1 MAEQPQMSRKFYVC
15 SHATAAIAAASLDG
29 GGVVLIAGIG
39 SRSFH
44 RNPDGST
51 VKSGGWGHKLTE
63 VGSGLST
70 FFHLKIVEI
79 LNRMFS

>member
-1 MAEQPQMSRKFYVC
+1 MAVQPQMSRKFYVC